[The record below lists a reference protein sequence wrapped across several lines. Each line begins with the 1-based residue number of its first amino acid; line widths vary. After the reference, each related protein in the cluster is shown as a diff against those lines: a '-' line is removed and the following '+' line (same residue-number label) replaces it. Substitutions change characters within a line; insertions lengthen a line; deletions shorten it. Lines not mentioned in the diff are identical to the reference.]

1 MASWE
6 THFLGEGGAKDLGG
20 PGCSHGQS
28 LSHRATAPE
37 ELWGTQSQTET
48 SGLSCALLYLVRID
62 SRPGL
67 LSPAKQFPETVV
79 SDVTERQA
87 VTDPASRLPI

>member
-1 MASWE
+1 ME
-6 THFLGEGGAKDLGG
+6 EVGQKDLGG

-48 SGLSCALLYLVRID
+48 STTFPVLPFIWLELIQARVPLTTE
-62 SRPGL
+62 
-67 LSPAKQFPETVV
+67 QFLKTVV
-79 SDVTERQA
+79 SDATERQA
-87 VTDPASRLPI
+87 VT